1 MGFPRDIRA
10 LAIARLVS
18 EMGDEL
24 ALIALLFRLKDSGPL
39 AVSAL
44 LATFAATRIVLAPLT
59 GNIVDTVATRRL
71 IVTVS
76 LAQFAVTTLL
86 AFVEGPSLYLF
97 VFALAVGG
105 SIVGP
110 TWQSFIAVVVPHER
124 LSKTY
129 AFIQTFRSV
138 AIVGGAG
145 LGGLLVNAFGS
156 RAALLVNAATFL
168 FVAAVGATLQTQ
180 RVPSA
185 VGRGRAELMQGFRVL
200 FTRPVLRWSL
210 FLLASFNM
218 SAGVIE
224 VMGVFLVTDELG
236 GNASDYGFV
245 VGSLGVSMVVTGA
258 ILSRLQLPGKD
269 TTLLMLSALT
279 SATGM
284 ALYGLSPNVVTAVVA
299 FLINGAGLTGLHVFG
314 TPIVVRNT
322 HEHERGRVFA
332 ATSSVTTGGIL
343 LATGIAGAVST
354 VFAAREVIVSA
365 ALLCLLCAV
374 FGGSSIRRSD
384 RDVLVD

>member
-1 MGFPRDIRA
+1 
-10 LAIARLVS
+10 
-18 EMGDEL
+18 
-24 ALIALLFRLKDSGPL
+24 
-39 AVSAL
+39 
-44 LATFAATRIVLAPLT
+44 
-59 GNIVDTVATRRL
+59 
-71 IVTVS
+71 
-76 LAQFAVTTLL
+76 
-86 AFVEGPSLYLF
+86 
-97 VFALAVGG
+97 
-105 SIVGP
+105 
-110 TWQSFIAVVVPHER
+110 
-124 LSKTY
+124 
-129 AFIQTFRSV
+129 
-138 AIVGGAG
+138 
-145 LGGLLVNAFGS
+145 
-156 RAALLVNAATFL
+156 
-168 FVAAVGATLQTQ
+168 
-180 RVPSA
+180 
-185 VGRGRAELMQGFRVL
+185 
-200 FTRPVLRWSL
+200 
-210 FLLASFNM
+210 
-218 SAGVIE
+218 
-224 VMGVFLVTDELG
+224 MGVFLVTDELG